1 MDKETEE
8 YLAKIRKTVAESKQ
22 MIESVKL
29 RFAETDRLLAESG
42 TSREEVANFR
52 FTPEQRKAVNDELR
66 RHGLPPLE
74 EVPTE
79 TGRDAVVATAP
90 RFGAADVQEDMEN
103 RRRKFGAMMKRFRM

>member
-1 MDKETEE
+1 MDREMEE

-66 RHGLPPLE
+66 RRGLPELE
-74 EVPTE
+74 ESTE
-79 TGRDAVVATAP
+79 TGRDAVVATVP

-103 RRRKFGAMMKRFRM
+103 RRRKFGAMMKQFRM

>member
-1 MDKETEE
+1 MDREMEE

-29 RFAETDRLLAESG
+29 RFAETDRLLSESG

-66 RHGLPPLE
+66 RRGLPELE
-74 EVPTE
+74 ESTE
-79 TGRDAVVATAP
+79 TGRDAVVATVP

-103 RRRKFGAMMKRFRM
+103 RRRKFGAMMKQFRM

>member
-1 MDKETEE
+1 MDGETEE
-8 YLAKIRKTVAESKQ
+8 YLARIRRTVAESKQ

-29 RFAETDRLLAESG
+29 RFAETDRLLSESG

-66 RHGLPPLE
+66 RRGLPELE
-74 EVPTE
+74 ESTE
-79 TGRDAVVATAP
+79 TGRDAVVATVP

-103 RRRKFGAMMKRFRM
+103 RRRKFGAMMKQFRM